1 MANAD
6 NQMQLVTRAL
16 FATGEAE
23 QSAPSSRQSKVSV
36 GQPLSGAGVN
46 LAVCE
51 QLGMDGGGRCGS
63 VSAADERP
71 QQPHFSH

>member
-1 MANAD
+1 MV
-6 NQMQLVTRAL
+6 L
-16 FATGEAE
+16 
-23 QSAPSSRQSKVSV
+23 V
-36 GQPLSGAGVN
+36 GQPLSGARVN

-71 QQPHFSH
+71 QQPHFAH